1 MPSQQADLIPTSRVD
16 YLEQDPEIR
25 GQKYVC
31 MSFVSPEDVIKTKQ
45 AFMFERFVGKISE
58 DVNALWQ
65 QMYETFKDNT
75 DFVDSL
81 RKIEDKYDFMFD
93 TERITE
99 TYRFFESSHG
109 DELEREFLEKNE
121 FQTTIRGI
129 KVRGS
134 YDTLREAEIRAQV
147 IKRIDAVHNVYI
159 AQVGCWCPWSPNP
172 DDITSQEFAESSLN
186 TLMHGYLKN
195 QEQKDEFYQSR
206 KDKLKDAAEATNL
219 IKKSKLA
226 IVEDAI
232 VSSNDPWMDRKL
244 GVVSEGDSVPEG
256 EGDSVPEGEV
266 PEGVPEGVPDVPD
279 TSAEDITSADADKST
294 TTFTYTLG

>member
-1 MPSQQADLIPTSRVD
+1 MTITAVTMTAVTMTAGLVPTSDVD

-31 MSFVSPEDVIKTKQ
+31 MSFVSPEDIIKTKQ
-45 AFMFERFVGKISE
+45 AFMFERFIGKLSA
-58 DVNALWQ
+58 DVKALWG
-65 QMYETFKDNT
+65 QMYESFKENT

-81 RKIEDKYDFMFD
+81 RKIEEKHDFMFD
-93 TERITE
+93 VERVTE
-99 TYRFFESSHG
+99 TFKFFESSDG
-109 DELEREFLEKNE
+109 EALEREFLEKND

-147 IKRIDAVHNVYI
+147 LKRIDAVHNVYI

-172 DDITSQEFAESSLN
+172 DDITNQEFAESSLN
-186 TLMHGYLKN
+186 TLMQGYLKN

-206 KDKLKDAAEATNL
+206 KDRLKDAAEAANL

-226 IVEDAI
+226 VLETMEEEGES
-232 VSSNDPWMDRKL
+232 VLTSNDPWMERKMAQL
-244 GVVSEGDSVPEG
+244 EPMPPRESL
-256 EGDSVPEGEV
+256 
-266 PEGVPEGVPDVPD
+266 PEGVPDVEQP
-279 TSAEDITSADADKST
+279 TEDITNE
-294 TTFTYTLG
+294 TTFSYTLG